1 MTAEVPSAPAPAP
14 TPAPPSP
21 RGGEGR
27 GEGVR
32 LLVIAGPTASGKT
45 ALALEVARRL
55 NAEIISADSQQ
66 VYRHFDIGTAKPS
79 ASELAEIPHH
89 LISVVD
95 PLEDFSAAR
104 FGKMADVAIADIHA
118 RGKRAIVVGGTGLYL
133 RVLLHGVM
141 PGPSRDEALRA
152 ELEAFA
158 DKEGNEALHKR
169 LAQVDPVTA
178 AKHPVQDR
186 LRVIRALE
194 IHQLTG
200 KPASEH
206 RDEHAFAADR
216 YPYDLFILNPERERV
231 YAAINARTSRM
242 FASRLVEETRSLVQ
256 RGYREAAPMRAVGY
270 LQALEV
276 IDGKRSLAQA
286 IQDTAQATR
295 HYAKRQLT
303 WFKKEKGARNVTPA
317 EALATITGA

>member
-1 MTAEVPSAPAPAP
+1 MIPPVPLVPLI
-14 TPAPPSP
+14 PSP
-21 RGGEGR
+21 RGGEGQ
-27 GEGVR
+27 GEGKPR

-45 ALALEVARRL
+45 ALALEVARL
-55 NAEIISADSQQ
+55 IDAEIISADSQQ

-79 ASELAEIPHH
+79 AAELAAIPHH

-104 FGKMADVAIADIHA
+104 FGKLADQAIAEIHA
-118 RGKRAIVVGGTGLYL
+118 RGKRVVIVGGTGLYL

-158 DKEGNEALHKR
+158 DAQGNAALHAR

-178 AKHPVQDR
+178 ARHPIQDR

-194 IHQLTG
+194 IHALTG

-216 YPYDLFILNPERERV
+216 YEYELYVLNPEREKV
-231 YAAINARTSRM
+231 YAAINARTANM
-242 FASRLVEETRSLVQ
+242 FASGLIEETRALVAK
-256 RGYREAAPMRAVGY
+256 GYREAAPMRAVGY
-270 LQALEV
+270 LQALQVVE
-276 IDGKRSLAQA
+276 GALPLKQA
-286 IQDTAQATR
+286 IHDTAQATR

-303 WFKKEKGARNVTPA
+303 WFRKEKGARHVLPGD
-317 EALATITGA
+317 ALAQITERSR